1 MQFTTKYVT
10 QTFRTKKCCFH
21 IYFSTDDTSIRKI
34 DRTQD
39 TVQLAA
45 FLRVMED
52 LYYCGETTKITNL
65 IQKISNYLKDTGLE
79 ACNLTYMDIK
89 H

>member
-1 MQFTTKYVT
+1 MIQVW
-10 QTFRTKKCCFH
+10 KKV
-21 IYFSTDDTSIRKI
+21 DK
-34 DRTQD
+34 TQD

-45 FLRVMED
+45 FLRVMLD
-52 LYYCGETTKITNL
+52 LYYGVETIKITNL

-79 ACNLTYMDIK
+79 ACNLTYMNIK